1 MGLRPVPS
9 HDHTVKERHCR
20 KNVLLKLVTWLKNME
35 LVDFDVSEFEYDYEQ
50 NLILSFFPCRVNW
63 QSCSYS
69 RHNVECCSEVGYHKP
84 SLVDIRPKHQNH
96 WNPEI
101 SAKLKREEM
110 RRIEALSRGKP
121 PKAS

>member
-50 NLILSFFPCRVNW
+50 NLNLSSTNKR
-63 QSCSYS
+63 
-69 RHNVECCSEVGYHKP
+69 
-84 SLVDIRPKHQNH
+84 
-96 WNPEI
+96 I
-101 SAKLKREEM
+101 S
-110 RRIEALSRGKP
+110 P
-121 PKAS
+121 N